1 MAEKEGFEPSIPLWG
16 IHDFQS
22 CALDQAT
29 RLLHVL
35 FRLLSFQIVSLHII
49 KSSTILKETHFLRGF
64 VSAQQTG
71 KQISHALG
79 VAAVLLRHGGQ
90 RFPERGRRGVCRR
103 VEPLRQREFLRIDAA
118 KILRCRT
125 QTRAG
130 GGRDAALAR
139 VQEIFHL
146 QLLLVRPLL
155 CRNAEQLLAPGADAL
170 CKRCVKRGPSRLG
183 ADALG
188 EQIGQRVGLRRCG
201 RGRVCAARHT
211 LPDALKCAVVKKNG
225 ILHLPYPRSMLW
237 PGLQKRAKC
246 AIITAETFPPEATIM
261 ARFFIAGTNFP
272 NGRAIIRGR
281 DADHI
286 RVLRLRAGDDIVI
299 CDGAGRDYKCRLV
312 QTLEHE
318 AEAEVIEVVPCKA
331 EPTVRTTVF
340 AGLPKGER
348 SDFLVQKCTEAGAA
362 EIVFFSC
369 TRCVAKAVNMEKKL
383 ERWQRIA
390 EEAAKQSGRGIIPQ
404 VRYEADFVAVLNGAL
419 HTDLPLFMYET
430 GERET
435 IRDAIEHTAQPIASV
450 AIITGPEGGFAEFE
464 ADMARKLGMH
474 ICSMGERILRCE
486 TAPVVALTA
495 LMYGTG
501 NL

>member
-1 MAEKEGFEPSIPLWG
+1 
-16 IHDFQS
+16 
-22 CALDQAT
+22 
-29 RLLHVL
+29 
-35 FRLLSFQIVSLHII
+35 
-49 KSSTILKETHFLRGF
+49 
-64 VSAQQTG
+64 
-71 KQISHALG
+71 
-79 VAAVLLRHGGQ
+79 
-90 RFPERGRRGVCRR
+90 
-103 VEPLRQREFLRIDAA
+103 
-118 KILRCRT
+118 
-125 QTRAG
+125 
-130 GGRDAALAR
+130 
-139 VQEIFHL
+139 
-146 QLLLVRPLL
+146 
-155 CRNAEQLLAPGADAL
+155 
-170 CKRCVKRGPSRLG
+170 
-183 ADALG
+183 
-188 EQIGQRVGLRRCG
+188 
-201 RGRVCAARHT
+201 
-211 LPDALKCAVVKKNG
+211 
-225 ILHLPYPRSMLW
+225 
-237 PGLQKRAKC
+237 
-246 AIITAETFPPEATIM
+246 M

-404 VRYEADFVAVLNGAL
+404 VSWAGDFTAVLDIAVKK
-419 HTDLPLFMYET
+419 DLGLFMYET
-430 GERET
+430 GEREKLDDVLSANKD
-435 IRDAIEHTAQPIASV
+435 IATA
-450 AIITGPEGGFAEFE
+450 AIITGPEGGFAQFE
-464 ADMARKLGMH
+464 ADLARVCKLH

-495 LMYGTG
+495 TMYATG
-501 NL
+501 NLS